1 MRNLKV
7 KVNTAKGRTTSST
20 RWLQRQLN
28 DPFVKE
34 AKLQGFRSRSAFKL
48 LEIDDK
54 FNLLKKGY
62 NVLDLG
68 CAPGGWCQ
76 VAAQKVGVKSSENL
90 VVGLDLKQC
99 EAIVGVTFFE
109 IDFLDERQFLGF
121 ENSIDRKF
129 NVILSDMAPNSTGH
143 KKTDNLQ
150 IMALVEAATDFV
162 MKHLKQDGS
171 FVAKVLDAGA
181 GPEIQRLVNKNF
193 EKVINFKPKASRSDS
208 SEKYLI
214 AIGFNNLHKD

>member
-7 KVNTAKGRTTSST
+7 KVKSAKGRSISST

-48 LEIDDK
+48 IEINNK
-54 FNLLKKGY
+54 FNLLKKGHS
-62 NVLDLG
+62 VLDLG

-76 VAAQKVGVKSSENL
+76 VAAQKVGVKPSEEL
-90 VVGLDLKQC
+90 VVGLDLKSC
-99 EAIVGVTFFE
+99 EPIVGVKFDE
-109 IDFLDERQFLGF
+109 IDFLDETQFLEF
-121 ENSIDRKF
+121 ENSLDTKF

-150 IMALVEAATDFV
+150 IMALVEAASDFAI
-162 MKHLKQDGS
+162 KYLKQHGC
-171 FVAKVLDAGA
+171 FVAKVLDAGP
-181 GPEIQRLVNKNF
+181 GPEIQRLVNKKF

-208 SEKYLI
+208 SERYLV
-214 AIGFNNLHKD
+214 AIGYK

>member
-7 KVNTAKGRTTSST
+7 KVKSAKGRSVSST

-48 LEIDDK
+48 LEIDNK
-54 FNLLKKGY
+54 FNLLKKGH

-76 VAAQKVGVKSSENL
+76 VAAQKVGMKSSENL
-90 VVGLDLKQC
+90 VIGLDLKPC
-99 EAIVGVTFFE
+99 EAIMGVKFVE
-109 IDFLDERQFLGF
+109 IDFLDETQFLEF
-121 ENSIDRKF
+121 ENSLDKKF

-150 IMALVEAATDFV
+150 IMALVEAASDFAI
-162 MKHLKQDGS
+162 KYLKKDGC
-171 FVAKVLDAGA
+171 FVAKVLDAGP
-181 GPEIQRLVNKNF
+181 GPEIQRLVNKKF
-193 EKVINFKPKASRSDS
+193 ERVINFKPKASRANS
-208 SEKYLI
+208 SERYLV
-214 AIGFNNLHKD
+214 AIGFKQ

>member
-7 KVNTAKGRTTSST
+7 KVNTAKGRTISST

-34 AKLQGFRSRSAFKL
+34 AKIQGFRSRSAFKL
-48 LEIDDK
+48 LEIDNK

-76 VAAQKVGVKSSENL
+76 VAARKVGVKSSENL

-109 IDFLDERQFLGF
+109 IDFLDEGQFLEF
-121 ENSIDRKF
+121 ENSIDKKF

-150 IMALVEAATDFV
+150 IMALVEAATDFA

-208 SEKYLI
+208 SERYLV
-214 AIGFNNLHKD
+214 AIGFKQ

>member
-34 AKLQGFRSRSAFKL
+34 AKIRGFRSRSAFKL

-109 IDFLDERQFLGF
+109 IDFLDEGQFLEF
-121 ENSIDRKF
+121 ENSIDKKF

-208 SEKYLI
+208 SEKYLV
-214 AIGFNNLHKD
+214 AIGFKQ

>member
-7 KVNTAKGRTTSST
+7 KVKSAKGRTTSST
-20 RWLQRQLN
+20 KWLQRQLN

-48 LEIDDK
+48 LEIDNK
-54 FNLLKKGY
+54 FNLFKKGHK
-62 NVLDLG
+62 VLDLG

-76 VAAQKVGVKSSENL
+76 VAAKKVEVNPSENL
-90 VVGLDLKQC
+90 VTGLDIKKC

-109 IDFLDERQFLGF
+109 TDFLDEGQFLKF
-121 ENSIDRKF
+121 ENSLDKKF
-129 NVILSDMAPNSTGH
+129 NVILSDMAPNATGH

-150 IMALVEAATDFV
+150 IMALVEAATDFAV
-162 MKHLKQDGS
+162 KFLKRDGS

-181 GPEIQRLVNKNF
+181 GPEIQRLVNKKF

-208 SEKYLI
+208 SERYLV
-214 AIGFNNLHKD
+214 AIGFKEGV

>member
-34 AKLQGFRSRSAFKL
+34 AKIQGFRSRSAFKL
-48 LEIDDK
+48 LEIDNK

-76 VAAQKVGVKSSENL
+76 VAARKVGVKSSENL

-109 IDFLDERQFLGF
+109 IDFLDEGQFLEF
-121 ENSIDRKF
+121 ENSIDKKF
-129 NVILSDMAPNSTGH
+129 NVILSDMAPNATGH

-150 IMALVEAATDFV
+150 IMALVEAATDFAL
-162 MKHLKQDGS
+162 KHLKQNGS

-181 GPEIQRLVNKNF
+181 GPEIQRLFNKNF

-208 SEKYLI
+208 SERYLV
-214 AIGFNNLHKD
+214 AIGFKQ

>member
-7 KVNTAKGRTTSST
+7 KVKSAKGRSISST

-34 AKLQGFRSRSAFKL
+34 AKLQGFRSRAAFKL
-48 LEIDDK
+48 IEINNK
-54 FNLLKKGY
+54 FNLLKKGHK
-62 NVLDLG
+62 VLDLG

-76 VAAQKVGVKSSENL
+76 VAALKVGVKPSEEL
-90 VVGLDLKQC
+90 VFGLDLKSC
-99 EAIVGVTFFE
+99 ESIVGVKFVE
-109 IDFLDERQFLGF
+109 IDFLDETQFLEF
-121 ENSIDRKF
+121 ENSLDTKF

-150 IMALVEAATDFV
+150 IMALVEAASDFAI
-162 MKHLKQDGS
+162 KYLKQDGC
-171 FVAKVLDAGA
+171 FVAKVLDAGP
-181 GPEIQRLVNKNF
+181 GPEIQRLVNKKF

-208 SEKYLI
+208 SERYLV
-214 AIGFNNLHKD
+214 AIGYK

>member
-7 KVNTAKGRTTSST
+7 KVKSAKGRSISST

-48 LEIDDK
+48 IEINNK
-54 FNLLKKGY
+54 FNLLKRGY

-76 VAAQKVGVKSSENL
+76 VAAQKVGVKSSESM
-90 VVGLDLKQC
+90 VVGLDLKSC
-99 EAIVGVTFFE
+99 EPIVGVKFVE
-109 IDFLDERQFLGF
+109 IDFLDETQFLEF
-121 ENSIDRKF
+121 ENSLDKKF

-150 IMALVEAATDFV
+150 IMALVEAASDFAI
-162 MKHLKQDGS
+162 KYLKQDGC
-171 FVAKVLDAGA
+171 FVAKVLDAGP

-193 EKVINFKPKASRSDS
+193 GKVINFKPKASRSDS
-208 SEKYLI
+208 SERYLV
-214 AIGFNNLHKD
+214 ATGFKQ

>member
-1 MRNLKV
+1 MRNLKIKV
-7 KVNTAKGRTTSST
+7 KSAKGRSISST

-48 LEIDDK
+48 IEIDNK
-54 FNLLKKGY
+54 FNLLKKGH

-90 VVGLDLKQC
+90 VVGLDLKSC
-99 EAIVGVTFFE
+99 ESIVGVKFVE
-109 IDFLDERQFLGF
+109 IDFLDETQFLEF
-121 ENSIDRKF
+121 ENSLDTKF

-150 IMALVEAATDFV
+150 IMALVEAASDFAI
-162 MKHLKQDGS
+162 KYLKQDGC
-171 FVAKVLDAGA
+171 FVAKVLDAGPS
-181 GPEIQRLVNKNF
+181 PEIQRLVNKNF
-193 EKVINFKPKASRSDS
+193 GKVINFKPKASRSDS
-208 SEKYLI
+208 SERYLV
-214 AIGFNNLHKD
+214 ATGFKQEG

>member
-7 KVNTAKGRTTSST
+7 KVKSAKGRTTSST

-34 AKLQGFRSRSAFKL
+34 ARLQGLRSRSAFKL
-48 LEIDDK
+48 LEIDKK
-54 FNLLKKGY
+54 FNLLKKGHK
-62 NVLDLG
+62 VLDLG

-90 VVGLDLKQC
+90 VIGLDLKEC
-99 EAIVGVTFFE
+99 EAIMGVTFFKT
-109 IDFLDERQFLGF
+109 DFLDEGQFLKF
-121 ENSIDRKF
+121 ENSLEKKF
-129 NVILSDMAPNSTGH
+129 NVILSDMAPNATGH

-150 IMALVEAATDFV
+150 IMALVEAATDFAV
-162 MKHLKQDGS
+162 KFLKQDGS

-181 GPEIQRLVNKNF
+181 GPEIQKLVNKKF

-208 SEKYLI
+208 SERYLV
-214 AIGFNNLHKD
+214 AIGFKEGE

>member
-34 AKLQGFRSRSAFKL
+34 AKIQGFRSRSAFKL
-48 LEIDDK
+48 LEIDNK
-54 FNLLKKGY
+54 FNLFKKGY

-76 VAAQKVGVKSSENL
+76 VAARKVGVKSSENL

-99 EAIVGVTFFE
+99 EAIVGVKFFE
-109 IDFLDERQFLGF
+109 IDFLDEGQFLEF
-121 ENSIDRKF
+121 EQAIDKKF
-129 NVILSDMAPNSTGH
+129 NVILSDMAPNATGH

-150 IMALVEAATDFV
+150 IMALVEAATDFAL
-162 MKHLKQDGS
+162 KHLKQDGS

-181 GPEIQRLVNKNF
+181 GPEIQRLFNKNF

-208 SEKYLI
+208 SERYLV
-214 AIGFNNLHKD
+214 AIGFK

>member
-34 AKLQGFRSRSAFKL
+34 AKIQGFRSRSAFKL
-48 LEIDDK
+48 LEIDNK

-99 EAIVGVTFFE
+99 EAIVGVKFFE
-109 IDFLDERQFLGF
+109 IDFLDEGQFLEF
-121 ENSIDRKF
+121 ENSIDKKF

-150 IMALVEAATDFV
+150 IMALVEAATDFA

-171 FVAKVLDAGA
+171 FVVKVLDAGA
-181 GPEIQRLVNKNF
+181 GPEMQRLVSKNF

-208 SEKYLI
+208 SERYLV
-214 AIGFNNLHKD
+214 AIGFKQ

>member
-7 KVNTAKGRTTSST
+7 KVKSAKGRTTSST

-34 AKLQGFRSRSAFKL
+34 ARLQGFRSRSAFKL
-48 LEIDDK
+48 LEIDNK

-62 NVLDLG
+62 RVLDLG

-76 VAAQKVGVKSSENL
+76 VAAKKVGVKSSETL
-90 VVGLDLKQC
+90 VTGLDLKQC

-109 IDFLDERQFLGF
+109 TDFLDEGQFLKF
-121 ENSIDRKF
+121 EKSLENKF
-129 NVILSDMAPNSTGH
+129 DVILSDMAPNATGH

-150 IMALVEAATDFV
+150 IMALVEAATDFAV
-162 MKHLKQDGS
+162 KFLKQNGS

-181 GPEIQRLVNKNF
+181 GPEIQKLVNNKF
-193 EKVINFKPKASRSDS
+193 EKVVNFKPKASRSDS
-208 SEKYLI
+208 SERYLV
-214 AIGFNNLHKD
+214 AIGFKEGE

>member
-34 AKLQGFRSRSAFKL
+34 AKIQGFRSRSAFKL
-48 LEIDDK
+48 LEIDNK

-109 IDFLDERQFLGF
+109 IDFLNEGQFLEF
-121 ENSIDRKF
+121 ENSIDKKF
-129 NVILSDMAPNSTGH
+129 NVILSDMAPNATGH

-150 IMALVEAATDFV
+150 IMALVEAATDFSLR
-162 MKHLKQDGS
+162 HLKQDGS

-181 GPEIQRLVNKNF
+181 GPEIQRLFNKNF

-208 SEKYLI
+208 SERYLV
-214 AIGFNNLHKD
+214 AIGFKQ

>member
-7 KVNTAKGRTTSST
+7 KVKSAKGRSVSST

-48 LEIDDK
+48 LEIDNK
-54 FNLLKKGY
+54 FNLLKKGH

-76 VAAQKVGVKSSENL
+76 VAAQKVDMKSSENL
-90 VVGLDLKQC
+90 VVGLDLKPC
-99 EAIVGVTFFE
+99 EAIMGVKFVE
-109 IDFLDERQFLGF
+109 IDFLDETQFLEF
-121 ENSIDRKF
+121 ENSLDKKF

-150 IMALVEAATDFV
+150 IMALVEAASDFAI
-162 MKHLKQDGS
+162 KFLKKDGC
-171 FVAKVLDAGA
+171 FVAKVLDAGP
-181 GPEIQRLVNKNF
+181 GPEIQRLVNKKF
-193 EKVINFKPKASRSDS
+193 ERVINFKPKASRANS
-208 SEKYLI
+208 SERYLV
-214 AIGFNNLHKD
+214 AIGFKQ

>member
-7 KVNTAKGRTTSST
+7 KVKSAKGRTTSST

-34 AKLQGFRSRSAFKL
+34 ARLQGFRSRSAFKL
-48 LEIDDK
+48 LEIDNK
-54 FNLLKKGY
+54 FNLLKKGHR
-62 NVLDLG
+62 VLDLG

-76 VAAQKVGVKSSENL
+76 VAAKKVGVSPYENI
-90 VVGLDLKQC
+90 VTGLDLKQC
-99 EAIVGVTFFE
+99 EAIVGVTLVE
-109 IDFLDERQFLGF
+109 TDFLDEGLFLKF
-121 ENSIDRKF
+121 EKSLEKKF
-129 NVILSDMAPNSTGH
+129 DVILSDMAPNATGH

-150 IMALVEAATDFV
+150 IMALVEAATDFAV
-162 MKHLKQDGS
+162 KFLKQDGS

-181 GPEIQRLVNKNF
+181 GPEIQKLVNKKF

-208 SEKYLI
+208 SERYLV
-214 AIGFNNLHKD
+214 AIGFKEGE

>member
-7 KVNTAKGRTTSST
+7 KVKTAKGRTTSST

-34 AKLQGFRSRSAFKL
+34 ARLQGLRSRSAFKL
-48 LEIDDK
+48 LEIDKK
-54 FNLLKKGY
+54 FNLLKKGHK
-62 NVLDLG
+62 VLDLG

-90 VVGLDLKQC
+90 VIGLDLKEC
-99 EAIVGVTFFE
+99 EAIMGVTFFKT
-109 IDFLDERQFLGF
+109 DFLDEGQFLKF
-121 ENSIDRKF
+121 ENSLEKKF
-129 NVILSDMAPNSTGH
+129 NVILSDMAPNATGH

-150 IMALVEAATDFV
+150 IMALVEAATDFAV
-162 MKHLKQDGS
+162 KFLKQDGS

-181 GPEIQRLVNKNF
+181 GPEIQKLVNKKF

-208 SEKYLI
+208 SERYLV
-214 AIGFNNLHKD
+214 AIGFKEGE

>member
-7 KVNTAKGRTTSST
+7 KVNTAKGRTISST

-34 AKLQGFRSRSAFKL
+34 AKIKGFRSRSAFKL
-48 LEIDDK
+48 LEIDNK

-68 CAPGGWCQ
+68 SAPGGWCQ

-99 EAIVGVTFFE
+99 EAIVGVKFFE
-109 IDFLDERQFLGF
+109 IDFLDEEQFLEF
-121 ENSIDRKF
+121 ENSIDKKF

-150 IMALVEAATDFV
+150 IMALVEAATDFAL
-162 MKHLKQDGS
+162 KHLKQDGS

-208 SEKYLI
+208 SERYLV
-214 AIGFNNLHKD
+214 AIGFKQ

>member
-7 KVNTAKGRTTSST
+7 KVNTAKGRTISST

-34 AKLQGFRSRSAFKL
+34 AKIKGFRSRSAFKL
-48 LEIDDK
+48 LEIDNK

-68 CAPGGWCQ
+68 SAPGGWCQ

-99 EAIVGVTFFE
+99 EAIMGVTFFE
-109 IDFLDERQFLGF
+109 IDFLDEGQFLEF
-121 ENSIDRKF
+121 ENSIDKKF

-150 IMALVEAATDFV
+150 IMALVEAATDFA

-208 SEKYLI
+208 SERYLV
-214 AIGFNNLHKD
+214 AIGFKQ

>member
-7 KVNTAKGRTTSST
+7 KVKSAKGRSISST

-48 LEIDDK
+48 IEINNK
-54 FNLLKKGY
+54 FNLFKKGH

-76 VAAQKVGVKSSENL
+76 VAAQKVSVKSSEDL
-90 VVGLDLKQC
+90 VVGLDLKPC
-99 EAIVGVTFFE
+99 EPIVGVKFVET
-109 IDFLDERQFLGF
+109 DFLDATQFLEF
-121 ENSIDRKF
+121 ENSLDTKF

-150 IMALVEAATDFV
+150 IMALVEAASDFA
-162 MKHLKQDGS
+162 MKYLKQNGC
-171 FVAKVLDAGA
+171 FVAKVLDAGP
-181 GPEIQRLVNKNF
+181 GPEIQRLVNKKF

-208 SEKYLI
+208 SERYLV
-214 AIGFNNLHKD
+214 AIGYKQKG

>member
-1 MRNLKV
+1 MRDLKV
-7 KVNTAKGRTTSST
+7 KLNTAKGRTTSST

-34 AKLQGFRSRSAFKL
+34 AKIQGFRSRSAFKL
-48 LEIDDK
+48 LEIDNK

-68 CAPGGWCQ
+68 SAPGGWCQ

-99 EAIVGVTFFE
+99 EAIMGVTFFE
-109 IDFLDERQFLGF
+109 IDFLDEEQFLEF
-121 ENSIDRKF
+121 ENSIDKKF

-171 FVAKVLDAGA
+171 FVVKVLDAGA

-193 EKVINFKPKASRSDS
+193 QKVINFKPKASRSDS
-208 SEKYLI
+208 SERYLV
-214 AIGFNNLHKD
+214 AIGFKQ

>member
-34 AKLQGFRSRSAFKL
+34 AKIQGFRSRSAFKL

-54 FNLLKKGY
+54 FNLLREGY

-76 VAAQKVGVKSSENL
+76 VAARKVGVKSSENL

-109 IDFLDERQFLGF
+109 IDFLDEGQFLEF
-121 ENSIDRKF
+121 ENSIDKKF

-171 FVAKVLDAGA
+171 FVVKVLDAGA

-193 EKVINFKPKASRSDS
+193 QKVINFKPKASRSDS
-208 SEKYLI
+208 SERYLV
-214 AIGFNNLHKD
+214 AIGFKQ

>member
-34 AKLQGFRSRSAFKL
+34 AKIQGFRSRSAFKL
-48 LEIDDK
+48 LEIDNK

-76 VAAQKVGVKSSENL
+76 VAARKVGVKSSENL

-109 IDFLDERQFLGF
+109 IDFLDEGQFLEF
-121 ENSIDRKF
+121 ENSIDKKF
-129 NVILSDMAPNSTGH
+129 NVILSDMAPNATGH

-150 IMALVEAATDFV
+150 IMALVEAATDFAL
-162 MKHLKQDGS
+162 KHLKQDGS

-181 GPEIQRLVNKNF
+181 GPEIQRLFNKNF

-208 SEKYLI
+208 SERYLV
-214 AIGFNNLHKD
+214 AIGFKQ

>member
-34 AKLQGFRSRSAFKL
+34 AKIQGFRSRSAFKL

-109 IDFLDERQFLGF
+109 IDFLDEGQFLEF
-121 ENSIDRKF
+121 ENSIDKKF

-193 EKVINFKPKASRSDS
+193 QKVINFKPKASRSDS
-208 SEKYLI
+208 SERYLV
-214 AIGFNNLHKD
+214 AIGFKQ

>member
-7 KVNTAKGRTTSST
+7 KVKSAKGRTTSST

-34 AKLQGFRSRSAFKL
+34 ARLQGYRSRSAFKL
-48 LEIDDK
+48 LEIDNK
-54 FNLLKKGY
+54 FNLLKKGHK
-62 NVLDLG
+62 VLDLG

-76 VAAQKVGVKSSENL
+76 VAAKKVEVNSSENL
-90 VVGLDLKQC
+90 VTGLDIKQC

-109 IDFLDERQFLGF
+109 TDFLDEGQFLKF
-121 ENSIDRKF
+121 ENSLDKKF
-129 NVILSDMAPNSTGH
+129 NVILSDMAPNATGH

-150 IMALVEAATDFV
+150 IMALVEAATDFAV
-162 MKHLKQDGS
+162 KFLKQDGS

-181 GPEIQRLVNKNF
+181 GPEIQKLVNKKF

-208 SEKYLI
+208 SERYLV
-214 AIGFNNLHKD
+214 AIGFKEGE

>member
-34 AKLQGFRSRSAFKL
+34 AKIQGFRSRSAFKL
-48 LEIDDK
+48 LEIDNK

-99 EAIVGVTFFE
+99 EAIVGVKFFE
-109 IDFLDERQFLGF
+109 IDFLDEEQFLEF
-121 ENSIDRKF
+121 ENSIDKKF

-150 IMALVEAATDFV
+150 IMALVEAATDFA

-208 SEKYLI
+208 SERYLV
-214 AIGFNNLHKD
+214 AIGFKQ

>member
-34 AKLQGFRSRSAFKL
+34 AKIRGFRSRSAFKL

-109 IDFLDERQFLGF
+109 IDFLDEGQFLEF
-121 ENSIDRKF
+121 ENSIDKKF

-181 GPEIQRLVNKNF
+181 GPEIQRLVNKSF

-208 SEKYLI
+208 SERYLV
-214 AIGFNNLHKD
+214 AIGFKQ

>member
-7 KVNTAKGRTTSST
+7 KVNTAKGRTISST

-34 AKLQGFRSRSAFKL
+34 AKIKGFRSRSAFKL
-48 LEIDDK
+48 LEIDNK

-109 IDFLDERQFLGF
+109 IDFLDEEQFLEF
-121 ENSIDRKF
+121 ENSIDKKF

-150 IMALVEAATDFV
+150 IMALVEAATDFA

-208 SEKYLI
+208 SERYLV
-214 AIGFNNLHKD
+214 AIGFKQ

>member
-7 KVNTAKGRTTSST
+7 KVKSAKGRSISST
-20 RWLQRQLN
+20 KWLQRQLN

-48 LEIDDK
+48 IEINNK
-54 FNLLKKGY
+54 FNLLKKGHY
-62 NVLDLG
+62 VLDLG

-76 VAAQKVGVKSSENL
+76 VAAQIVGVKSSENL
-90 VVGLDLKQC
+90 VVGLDLKSC
-99 EAIVGVTFFE
+99 EAIVGVKFVE
-109 IDFLDERQFLGF
+109 IDFLDETQFLEF
-121 ENSIDRKF
+121 ENSLDKKF

-150 IMALVEAATDFV
+150 IMALVEAASDFAV
-162 MKHLKQDGS
+162 KYLKQGGC
-171 FVAKVLDAGA
+171 FVAKVLDAGP
-181 GPEIQRLVNKNF
+181 GPEIQRLVNKKF

-208 SEKYLI
+208 SERYLV
-214 AIGFNNLHKD
+214 AIGFKKEG

>member
-7 KVNTAKGRTTSST
+7 KVKSAKGRTTAST

-34 AKLQGFRSRSAFKL
+34 ARLQGYRSRSAFKL
-48 LEIDDK
+48 LEIDNK
-54 FNLLKKGY
+54 FNLLKKGHK
-62 NVLDLG
+62 VLDLG

-76 VAAQKVGVKSSENL
+76 VAAKKVEVNSTENL
-90 VVGLDLKQC
+90 VTGLDIKQC

-109 IDFLDERQFLGF
+109 TDFLDEGQFLKF
-121 ENSIDRKF
+121 ENSLDKKF
-129 NVILSDMAPNSTGH
+129 NVILSDMAPNATGH

-150 IMALVEAATDFV
+150 IMALVEAATDFAV
-162 MKHLKQDGS
+162 KFLKRDGS

-181 GPEIQRLVNKNF
+181 GPEIQRLVNKKF

-208 SEKYLI
+208 SERYLV
-214 AIGFNNLHKD
+214 AIGFKEGV

>member
-7 KVNTAKGRTTSST
+7 KVNTAKGRTISST

-34 AKLQGFRSRSAFKL
+34 AKIKGFRSRSAFKL
-48 LEIDDK
+48 LEIDNK

-68 CAPGGWCQ
+68 SAPGGWCQ

-99 EAIVGVTFFE
+99 EAIMGVTFFE
-109 IDFLDERQFLGF
+109 IDFLDEEQFLEF
-121 ENSIDRKF
+121 ENSIDKKF

-150 IMALVEAATDFV
+150 IMALVEAATDFA

-208 SEKYLI
+208 SERYLV
-214 AIGFNNLHKD
+214 AIGFKQ